1 MFIFMFISILVPLI
15 LGIVVHFLKTQN
27 KKLINILISSLSS
40 LIVISVILLTI
51 FSGQRV
57 ELFKLTDNLLILF
70 KNDGVSNFF
79 AIIISVIFLLVSLYA
94 FRYFEHDE
102 NSNKF
107 FSFYLMSEATL
118 LLLCYSGNLIT
129 LYLGFEM
136 LTLLSMPLVLYD
148 KTKESIRAAIK
159 YLIYSIGGAF
169 LGLFAVFV
177 LYAYTTNGCEF
188 VLGGSLDLT
197 EANAHKTLILVSLLL
212 AFIGFGTK
220 AGMFPLQEW
229 LPTAHPVA
237 PAPASAVLSG
247 IITKAGVL
255 FIVRILFFIVGTDF
269 IKGTWLQY
277 TWITL
282 ILITIFLVAGI
293 MIHNLQKHNVDE
305 LTGVGKQMPITMW
318 CYTICSLGLIGI
330 PPTGPFTS
338 KWYLAMGALNSGST
352 AVGIIACIVL
362 LTSAVFT
369 ALYLLPITIK
379 AFFPG
384 DKNQE
389 FSKVKENK
397 LMSTVLIIFTVSAV
411 LIGIFSNYI
420 ISAVQGFLF

>member
-148 KTKESIRAAIK
+148 KTKE
-159 YLIYSIGGAF
+159 
-169 LGLFAVFV
+169 
-177 LYAYTTNGCEF
+177 
-188 VLGGSLDLT
+188 
-197 EANAHKTLILVSLLL
+197 
-212 AFIGFGTK
+212 
-220 AGMFPLQEW
+220 
-229 LPTAHPVA
+229 
-237 PAPASAVLSG
+237 
-247 IITKAGVL
+247 
-255 FIVRILFFIVGTDF
+255 
-269 IKGTWLQY
+269 
-277 TWITL
+277 
-282 ILITIFLVAGI
+282 
-293 MIHNLQKHNVDE
+293 
-305 LTGVGKQMPITMW
+305 
-318 CYTICSLGLIGI
+318 
-330 PPTGPFTS
+330 
-338 KWYLAMGALNSGST
+338 
-352 AVGIIACIVL
+352 
-362 LTSAVFT
+362 
-369 ALYLLPITIK
+369 
-379 AFFPG
+379 
-384 DKNQE
+384 
-389 FSKVKENK
+389 
-397 LMSTVLIIFTVSAV
+397 
-411 LIGIFSNYI
+411 
-420 ISAVQGFLF
+420 